1 VKDERFLAQVK
12 DLAGLDS
19 EAEARGTIA
28 ATLETLKERLA
39 GEEPSDLAAQLPPE
53 IAPYVEGVGGGESFS
68 VEEFYERVAQKEGV
82 GKEEAVGH
90 ARAVATVVQTA
101 VTEGEL
107 EDIRSQL
114 GATYGELFGQTGAS
128 A

>member
-1 VKDERFLAQVK
+1 
-12 DLAGLDS
+12 
-19 EAEARGTIA
+19 
-28 ATLETLKERLA
+28 
-39 GEEPSDLAAQLPPE
+39 
-53 IAPYVEGVGGGESFS
+53 

-107 EDIRSQL
+107 DDIRSQL